1 MAEREK
7 QGKSYLYINTAKH
20 LQLVVKIWKSNIEK
34 YLLAWHLDFFF
45 IYTIFFSKFT
55 YRDDC
60 ALLWDAPAPTKAALE
75 HTPGAFSLQGHLH
88 KRGDAIFSPICNPST
103 CYVLELPS
111 GRENNPRQTHV
122 STTKSRVQKHLGTA
136 PSSTCSIFGL
146 EWSGLKGTL
155 KIIQFQP
162 RHHGEG
168 HLPLNQIPPSPIQ
181 PALKSW
187 CLF

>member
-1 MAEREK
+1 MAKREK
-7 QGKSYLYINTAKH
+7 QGKSCLYINTAKH

-34 YLLAWHLDFFF
+34 YLLAWYLDIFDLH
-45 IYTIFFSKFT
+45 IFFSKFT

-60 ALLWDAPAPTKAALE
+60 VLLWDAPASTKAALE
-75 HTPGAFSLQGHLH
+75 HTPHAFSLQGQLH
-88 KRGDAIFSPICNPST
+88 KRGDAIFSPICNPSN
-103 CYVLELPS
+103 CYILELPS
-111 GRENNPRQTHV
+111 GRENKPRQIHV
-122 STTKSRVQKHLGTA
+122 STMKIRVQKHLGTA
-136 PSSTCSIFGL
+136 QSSTCSIFCL

-162 RHHGEG
+162 HHHGEG